1 MLFRSVKNKILG
13 QLNTTGGQGLAIF
26 GALSAAVIGGGVL
39 LGAGPEVITGM
50 LRMYQ
55 IGYTLN
61 LKQTD
66 EQIEQEIQGSFT
78 SLYASSGETL
88 GMGLASFVSGGV
100 FQIPK
105 VKINMTKV
113 SILWRALNEEARIQL
128 LSQIKNLGRTAFF
141 TGLRIMAKV
150 FYRST
155 RKMLKQLALTDPNH
169 PLIKLIPGGA
179 KSVEQ
184 WGSGGEP
191 WSLSLYVQNKIENI
205 QANPLTKNIGVFLEN
220 FVEGFGEGIQEF
232 LPDLV
237 RQPMA

>member
-1 MLFRSVKNKILG
+1 
-13 QLNTTGGQGLAIF
+13 
-26 GALSAAVIGGGVL
+26 
-39 LGAGPEVITGM
+39 M

-61 LKQTD
+61 LKETD
-66 EQIEQEIQGSFT
+66 EQIEQQIQGSI
-78 SLYASSGETL
+78 SSMYATSGETL

-100 FQIPK
+100 FQIPR

-128 LSQIKNLGRTAFF
+128 LLQIKNLGRTAFF
-141 TGLRIMAKV
+141 TGLRMMAKKI
-150 FYRST
+150 YRT
-155 RKMLKQLALTDPNH
+155 PVKMLKQLAKTNPNH

-184 WGSGGEP
+184 WGAGGEP
-191 WSLSLYVQNKIENI
+191 WSLSLYVQNKIDQL
-205 QANPLTKNIGVFLEN
+205 QANPLTKNIGVFAEN

-237 RQPMA
+237 RQPIA